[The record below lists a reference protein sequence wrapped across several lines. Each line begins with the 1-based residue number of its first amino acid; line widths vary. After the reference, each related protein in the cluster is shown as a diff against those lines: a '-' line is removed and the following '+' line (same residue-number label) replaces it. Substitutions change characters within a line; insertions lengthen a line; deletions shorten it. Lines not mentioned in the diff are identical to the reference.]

1 MACPLLHRGK
11 GVYKPRRFR
20 AGSIRD
26 RIATKTG
33 G

>member
-1 MACPLLHRGK
+1 MTCPLLHRRK

-26 RIATKTG
+26 RIATLIG